1 MPVILMDPA
10 LPDLIPAHG
19 VSYLSGHVF
28 VTEEVHPK
36 LLWDLPSYEYVSVPR
51 ELPPGSVVLTSDR
64 EHPLVRQQIAHGD
77 ELIGGQTVTGTRLLE
92 AVALM
97 DRLRRTG
104 PWEKQQTHDSLRRYL
119 LEEVYELLDAF
130 DGDDSSELCSELG
143 DLLLQVLFHARIAE
157 DSAVGAFDIDD
168 VAQSFISKVS
178 YRTPGVLAGEH
189 ADIERQIN
197 EWEERKAAERSRG
210 SVLDGLVTAQP
221 ALSLTQKLFERLG
234 AAGFPR
240 DAISPNLTRV
250 DIPVRKHARESV
262 EDNLRRSVLTLM
274 RQVRAAENAAG
285 VDGVVPRDENTWR
298 KYLGMSYDDAEPD
311 EAEPLADRADPL
323 ADRAEPLADR
333 AESRSPADEE
343 HTPSL
348 VEPGDEG
355 ARVETPT
362 LVASVPDEET
372 VASLVEPVRSEAT
385 SRVETPTDIVEAEI
399 VAVDEGEGEVVVEAK
414 PGTETTD
421 SIPPVQTTKPY
432 DDVPLNDPSSFY
444 FAFPKPGSHEAPPP
458 RPDVPRGGFPE
469 AEDFPAGADRAEPFA
484 DRADPLADRADPF
497 ADRADPFADRADPFA
512 DRAESRS
519 DVPAPPPIPKRTVKK
534 DPIKAK
540 DRTLDLPYGDPVVP
554 RLVVKSDWDE

>member
-234 AAGFPR
+234 AVGFPR

-262 EDNLRRSVLTLM
+262 EDNLRRAVLTLM

-311 EAEPLADRADPL
+311 EEIV
-323 ADRAEPLADR
+323 
-333 AESRSPADEE
+333 
-343 HTPSL
+343 PSL
-348 VEPGDEG
+348 VEP
-355 ARVETPT
+355 
-362 LVASVPDEET
+362 PDEET
-372 VASLVEPVRSEAT
+372 VPSLVEPVRSEAT
-385 SRVETPTDIVEAEI
+385 SRVETTTDIVEAEI
-399 VAVDEGEGEVVVEAK
+399 VAVDEGEAAVEGEVLVEAK

-444 FAFPKPGSHEAPPP
+444 FAFPKPGSHEATPP
-458 RPDVPRGGFPE
+458 RPDVPTGGFPE
-469 AEDFPAGADRAEPFA
+469 AEDFPAGADP
-484 DRADPLADRADPF
+484 ADPLADRADPF

-519 DVPAPPPIPKRTVKK
+519 DVPPPPPIPKRTVKK

-540 DRTLDLPYGDPVVP
+540 DRKIKLSYGDPVVP
-554 RLVVKSDWDE
+554 NLVVKSDWDDEDDF

>member
-36 LLWDLPSYEYVSVPR
+36 LLWDLPSYEYVSAPR

-262 EDNLRRSVLTLM
+262 EDNLRRAVLTLM

-298 KYLGMSYDDAEPD
+298 KYLGMSYDDAE
-311 EAEPLADRADPL
+311 L
-323 ADRAEPLADR
+323 
-333 AESRSPADEE
+333 DEE
-343 HTPSL
+343 IVPSL

-355 ARVETPT
+355 ARVETP
-362 LVASVPDEET
+362 
-372 VASLVEPVRSEAT
+372 ASLVEPVRSEAT
-385 SRVETPTDIVEAEI
+385 SRVETPADIVEAEI

-421 SIPPVQTTKPY
+421 SIPPVQTRKPY

-444 FAFPKPGSHEAPPP
+444 FAFPKPGSHEAAPP
-458 RPDVPRGGFPE
+458 RPDVPRGDFPE
-469 AEDFPAGADRAEPFA
+469 AEDFPEGA
-484 DRADPLADRADPF
+484 DRADPL
-497 ADRADPFADRADPFA
+497 ADRADPFA

-554 RLVVKSDWDE
+554 DLVVKSDWDE

>member
-36 LLWDLPSYEYVSVPR
+36 LLWDLPSYEYVSAPR

-262 EDNLRRSVLTLM
+262 EDNLRRAVLTLM

-298 KYLGMSYDDAEPD
+298 KYLGMSYDDAE
-311 EAEPLADRADPL
+311 L
-323 ADRAEPLADR
+323 
-333 AESRSPADEE
+333 DEE
-343 HTPSL
+343 IVPSL

-355 ARVETPT
+355 ARVETPSHRGLVLT
-362 LVASVPDEET
+362 LASWKLMLD
-372 VASLVEPVRSEAT
+372 SGRLQDGEPHLAGTARPSVVRLSPAT
-385 SRVETPTDIVEAEI
+385 AERLGCGDQDPVSIATDR
-399 VAVDEGEGEVVVEAK
+399 GELTLPLAI
-414 PGTETTD
+414 TD
-421 SIPPVQTTKPY
+421 MH
-432 DDVPLNDPSSFY
+432 DDVVWLPLNS
-444 FAFPKPGSHEAPPP
+444 PGSH
-458 RPDVPRGGFPE
+458 VY
-469 AEDFPAGADRAEPFA
+469 
-484 DRADPLADRADPF
+484 
-497 ADRADPFADRADPFA
+497 
-512 DRAESRS
+512 
-519 DVPAPPPIPKRTVKK
+519 
-534 DPIKAK
+534 
-540 DRTLDLPYGDPVVP
+540 RTLAAVPGEPVTV
-554 RLVVKSDWDE
+554 RSAR